1 MKDLDE
7 TLMRI
12 AGARAPARLDETEAR
27 VLARITAPPAARAG
41 MGIGA
46 MMIAAALVLGVYG
59 ARVPA
64 RPARFAPLLSPLGPV
79 TPLAP
84 STLLVADP

>member
-1 MKDLDE
+1 MEDLDE
-7 TLMRI
+7 ALMRL
-12 AGARAPARLDETEAR
+12 ARAPVPASLDETEAR
-27 VLARITAPPAARAG
+27 VLARIAVRPEAAAG
-41 MGIGA
+41 IGVGA

-64 RPARFAPLLSPLGPV
+64 RVAGAAALLSPLGPV

-84 STLLVADP
+84 STLLVGEP